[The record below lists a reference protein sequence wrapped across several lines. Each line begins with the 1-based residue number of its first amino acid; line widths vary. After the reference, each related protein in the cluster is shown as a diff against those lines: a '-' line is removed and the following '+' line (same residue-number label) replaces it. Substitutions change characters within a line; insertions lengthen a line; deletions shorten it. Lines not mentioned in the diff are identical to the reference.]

1 MFYPIKTLS
10 QLPLILRA
18 YRKVHHLTQT
28 ALAEKLGIS
37 QQSYAQLEANPAK
50 ASVERLFKVLLAL
63 NVEWIL
69 GDGPAAEPTAASASP
84 TGKINPAVSAVQ
96 VDAQTLARSQ
106 NEGW

>member
-1 MFYPIKTLS
+1 MPYPVKTLS

-18 YRKVHHLTQT
+18 YRKIHQLTQA

-50 ASVERLFKVLLAL
+50 VSVERLFKVLLAL
-63 NVEWIL
+63 NVELIL
-69 GDGPAAEPTAASASP
+69 SDGPAVQAATAATKKAPKSP
-84 TGKINPAVSAVQ
+84 APVQ
-96 VDAQTLARSQ
+96 VDAQTMARSQ